1 MSKKVSF
8 FIDED
13 VYEKFLLAMDISKE
27 SEEEAIEMCMRWYI
41 AKTFEKASQEDK
53 PKMVSEFA
61 EGVNDYYG
69 KAIGPIPIWALKP
82 EQYNHKIIRAYFTAL
97 DTAESAT
104 ISMME
109 QLCSEKDYPELY
121 VPTFKNNYSQMKID
135 GAKSHGKIFEE
146 DRKSTRLNSSH
157 VSISYA
163 VFCLKKKKK
172 TKTRDIAIN

>member
-41 AKTFEKASQEDK
+41 AKTFEKASHEYK
-53 PKMVSEFA
+53 PKKVSKSA

-69 KAIGPIPIWALKP
+69 KAIGRIPIWALKP

-97 DTAESAT
+97 DIAESAT

-121 VPTFKNNYSQMKID
+121 VPTFKNRLCFNIMLKFKGFFKGSQMT
-135 GAKSHGKIFEE
+135 SFNPHFEE
-146 DRKSTRLNSSH
+146 KYRCQRHLYNVYFIKFASL
-157 VSISYA
+157 I
-163 VFCLKKKKK
+163 
-172 TKTRDIAIN
+172 I

>member
-27 SEEEAIEMCMRWYI
+27 SEEEAIEMSMRWYI
-41 AKTFEKASQEDK
+41 AKTFEKASHEYN
-53 PKMVSEFA
+53 PKKVSKSP

-69 KAIGPIPIWALKP
+69 KAIGRIPIWALKP

-97 DTAESAT
+97 DIAGSAT

-109 QLCSEKDYPELY
+109 QLCSEKVYPELY

-135 GAKSHGKIFEE
+135 GAKLMGRS
-146 DRKSTRLNSSH
+146 
-157 VSISYA
+157 
-163 VFCLKKKKK
+163 LKTMEKMYGYGVK
-172 TKTRDIAIN
+172 